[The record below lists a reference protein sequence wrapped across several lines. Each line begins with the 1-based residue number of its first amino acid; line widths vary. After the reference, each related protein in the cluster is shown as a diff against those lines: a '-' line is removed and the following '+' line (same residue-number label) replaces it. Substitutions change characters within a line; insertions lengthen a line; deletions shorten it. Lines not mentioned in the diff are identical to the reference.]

1 MDFEV
6 RSAWVWV
13 LALPL
18 VSYEH
23 TPGLLG
29 LELFI
34 FQNWLKT
41 ITTHSST
48 AGRNDRSQNNTD
60 TWRRGDRALHL
71 ASRTEHIAGLPS
83 PLASLWASLFGL
95 HCKRSGLSWKNS
107 HPDSARP
114 RSRCFPPP
122 ENCSHW
128 APTPPS
134 KRLPESIASGLQ
146 PLTPQRAPPRRTPAR
161 PNLCTRWSPIW
172 FYANAWD
179 FSTTLPNFDSALPA
193 PQHAFPMRFFRYPR
207 PSGNLSLSLRVAC
220 ASTVWRGRVSDAD
233 ALTDASVCING
244 YIFAYKFAWY
254 CVCVLLCPLSS
265 NGPYTVLALLIFCMW
280 HCSYANFINTH

>member
-18 VSYEH
+18 VSCEH

-41 ITTHSST
+41 ITTQSST

-71 ASRTEHIAGLPS
+71 ASQTEHIAGLPS
-83 PLASLWASLFGL
+83 PLVSLWASLFGL

-128 APTPPS
+128 APTPRVNGYPRAS
-134 KRLPESIASGLQ
+134 LPGSSHWHRSGLPREEPLLAPTYAHSGRRSGSTQ
-146 PLTPQRAPPRRTPAR
+146 TPGISQRRCQTSTLLSQLPSTPSRCASSATPALRGICLSPFALLVHRLCGVGACLMLTPSQ
-161 PNLCTRWSPIW
+161 
-172 FYANAWD
+172 
-179 FSTTLPNFDSALPA
+179 
-193 PQHAFPMRFFRYPR
+193 M
-207 PSGNLSLSLRVAC
+207 
-220 ASTVWRGRVSDAD
+220 
-233 ALTDASVCING
+233 SVCALMG
-244 YIFAYKFAWY
+244 IFLPISSRGT
-254 CVCVLLCPLSS
+254 VCVSFYV
-265 NGPYTVLALLIFCMW
+265 PYHPTAPTQSLLIFYMW